1 MLRASKSLMMG
12 EIDVPGTIVVPDVG
26 VDKLVLDQ
34 GVQVVEAVFGSRDDR
49 HRRVET
55 QGEQSFS
62 HTRRDLILAG
72 HHPLLTG
79 RLVEDLSRTAG
90 HLAPGALEELCESAG
105 AWGGVARLRVPDP
118 GIGAATDLG
127 RLSVDERRKRCSIN
141 AGDGLGLQQR
151 LAVAL
156 VR

>member
-34 GVQVVEAVFGSRDDR
+34 GVQVVEAVFGPRDDR

-62 HTRRDLILAG
+62 HSRRDLILAG
-72 HHPLLTG
+72 HHPLLAG
-79 RLVEDLSRTAG
+79 RLVENLSRTAG
-90 HLAPGALEELCESAG
+90 HLAPGALGELGGSPG
-105 AWGGVARLRVPDP
+105 ACAGVARLW
-118 GIGAATDLG
+118 
-127 RLSVDERRKRCSIN
+127 
-141 AGDGLGLQQR
+141 
-151 LAVAL
+151 
-156 VR
+156 